1 MICKQ
6 KIKTEVSEKKFKDE
20 LVKSKDVIPGNYMI
34 VLRTYENGEKTIL
47 APPILDVVETRRSSF
62 LLRRLTK
69 KTELHEGSLISKKSL
84 FYRVK

>member
-6 KIKTEVSEKKFKDE
+6 KIKTEVSEKKIK
-20 LVKSKDVIPGNYMI
+20 KDVIQGNYMI

-62 LLRRLTK
+62 LFSAHFTCD
-69 KTELHEGSLISKKSL
+69 T
-84 FYRVK
+84 